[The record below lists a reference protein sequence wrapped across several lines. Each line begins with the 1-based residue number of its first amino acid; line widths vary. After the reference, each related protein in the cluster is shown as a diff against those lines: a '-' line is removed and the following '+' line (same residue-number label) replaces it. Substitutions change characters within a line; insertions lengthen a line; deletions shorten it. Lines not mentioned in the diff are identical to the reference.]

1 MTTKCYLS
9 IFMLFLTLPLGAQTR
24 SFNAIFPGLPP
35 EIRKSVFSGEGYL
48 KSENAASVNN
58 LIGNGPNGLMPG
70 ITKNVTD
77 KIKGKG
83 KESACFVE
91 ALVVISGNKS
101 LLEVYNA
108 LGKIRGLK
116 GRMYESHSRGESVP
130 LFEEATRLES
140 AKKNTPVPDPSPAST
155 IPKTETVYIR
165 LKDTNFGNSFYRGD
179 MVLDKNGLEF
189 TLTNFKN
196 ISFMLVPVI
205 KEEKFIA
212 QLHFEIIDEGILV
225 YSIAGAEV
233 SDFVA
238 SRIDMPSAI
247 RKRLGVIISWVTD
260 GLKK

>member
-1 MTTKCYLS
+1 
-9 IFMLFLTLPLGAQTR
+9 MLLISLPLRAQTR
-24 SFNAIFPGLPP
+24 SFDAIFPGLPA
-35 EIRKSVFSGEGYL
+35 EIRKSIFSGEGYF
-48 KSENAASVNN
+48 KSENAATVIN
-58 LIGNGPNGLMPG
+58 LIGNGPNGLTPETMG
-70 ITKNVTD
+70 KVTD

-83 KESACFVE
+83 NESACFVE
-91 ALVVISGNKS
+91 ALLVISGNKS

-108 LGKIRGLK
+108 LGKIRDLR
-116 GRMYESHSRGESVP
+116 GRVYKSHSRGESVP

-140 AKKNTPVPDPSPAST
+140 AKKNTPVPDPSPASA
-155 IPKTETVYIR
+155 IPNTETAYIR
-165 LKDTNFGNSFYRGD
+165 LKDTNFGNSFYRAD

-189 TLTNFKN
+189 SLTNFKN

-212 QLHFEIIDEGILV
+212 QLYFEIIDEGIMV

-247 RKRLGVIISWVTD
+247 SKRLAVIISWVTD